1 MVNKDEILNKAD
13 ILFSKKE
20 YKKAI
25 FLYSQLLSYDLTNKE
40 YKIYCLLCDIA
51 LENEDTANA
60 MFDHFQVSKI
70 ENRENALINIET
82 MINDYD
88 NNVNIMSQIL
98 NEMSSGDVERL
109 DAIEYSDF
117 LLLIK
122 NRGSF
127 KKAYQDIM
135 FSTKV
140 SITKKEDLI
149 DFIEQLID
157 NDFDKTAYNYLDG
170 FIPYFTFDED
180 MGKLYTKLGNKN
192 IENKSE

>member
-1 MVNKDEILNKAD
+1 MLNEKEILDKAD
-13 ILFSKKE
+13 ILFSKKK

-51 LENEDTANA
+51 LENEEKAQT
-60 MFDHFQVSKI
+60 MFDYFTVSKI
-70 ENRENALINIET
+70 ENKEKAINNIEN

-88 NNVNIMSQIL
+88 GNVNIMSQIL
-98 NEMSSGDVERL
+98 NEISSNDVERL

-117 LLLIK
+117 LLLVK

-140 SITKKEDLI
+140 AITKKEDLI
-149 DFIEQLID
+149 DFIEQLIE
-157 NDFDKTAYNYLDG
+157 NDFDTTAYSYLDG
-170 FIPYFTFDED
+170 FIPYFTFDKD
-180 MGKLYTKLGNKN
+180 MSKLYTKLGNKN
-192 IENKSE
+192 IENKS